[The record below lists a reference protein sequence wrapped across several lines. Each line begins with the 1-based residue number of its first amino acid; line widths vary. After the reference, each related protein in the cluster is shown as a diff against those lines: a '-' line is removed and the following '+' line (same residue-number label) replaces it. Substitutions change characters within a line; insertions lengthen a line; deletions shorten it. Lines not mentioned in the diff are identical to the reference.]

1 MNLPS
6 KVKVE
11 TVAPEH
17 RVGEVVKVVMEA
29 ARTGEIGDGKIP
41 MASIE
46 EAIRDKNRWKRRKS
60 TIDAIV
66 YKDGFPNPRKTTW

>member
-1 MNLPS
+1 
-6 KVKVE
+6 
-11 TVAPEH
+11 
-17 RVGEVVKVVMEA
+17 MEA
-29 ARTGEIGDGKIP
+29 ARTGEIGDGKIS